1 MEEGAIVQTAIDLLD
16 CFLEEGRPVDSLSA
30 RFFRER
36 RFIGAHD
43 RRDIAKLVYDI
54 LRNFET
60 LSFVNSDITADFS
73 RFLVISFFV
82 VVLKYDEKKIS
93 EIFSGK
99 KYCVEKLSDFD
110 KRFIKKISNINIEQ
124 LPENIKLNYP
134 AWTEDRLKKRF
145 SVDFE
150 KEMKAFNHKASVDVR
165 VNTLKANSKSVFEQM
180 KQDKIPVE
188 RTKFASN
195 CIRILHGN
203 IPHSYELIKNGTIEF
218 QDEGSQMICEFC
230 EAEKA
235 NVVVDFCAGA
245 GGKTLALAAIM
256 KNKGRI
262 YATDK
267 DENRLQ
273 RAKERL
279 KRAGVCNVYCNAVSS
294 KWIKRHLGF
303 ADCVL
308 VDAPCSGSGTWRR
321 NPDARIR
328 LKESDISELIVV
340 QKEILE
346 SASKLVKVG
355 GLLVYSTCSVFED
368 ENENQI
374 RDFLKNHKNYRIKK
388 ISFPVGNDSE
398 FFVSS
403 PYKHG
408 MDGFFCAKL
417 EKTKED

>member
-1 MEEGAIVQTAIDLLD
+1 MEEGAIAQAAIDLLD
-16 CFLEEGRPVDSLSA
+16 CFLEERKPIDSLSA
-30 RFFRER
+30 KFFRER

-54 LRNFET
+54 LRNFEV
-60 LSFVNSDITADFS
+60 LSFINSAITANFS
-73 RFLVISFFV
+73 RFFVISFFIV
-82 VVLKYDEKKIS
+82 VRKYNEKKIS
-93 EIFSGK
+93 EIFSGR
-99 KYCVEKLSDFD
+99 KYCVEKFSDFD
-110 KRFIKKISNINIEQ
+110 KRFIKKISNIDIEKF
-124 LPENIKLNYP
+124 PESVRLNYP
-134 AWTEDRLKKRF
+134 AWAESRLKKRF
-145 SVDFE
+145 PIDFE

-165 VNTLKANSKSVFEQM
+165 VNTLKANFKSVFRQM

-188 RTKFASN
+188 KTKFASN
-195 CIRILHGN
+195 CIRIPHGN
-203 IPHSYELIKNGTIEF
+203 IPHSYELIKNGSIEF

-256 KNKGRI
+256 QNKGRI

-279 KRAGVCNVYCNAVSS
+279 KRAGVCNTYCNVVTS
-294 KWIKRHLGF
+294 KWVKRHLGF

-328 LKESDISELIVV
+328 LKESDVLELVAV
-340 QKEILE
+340 QKEILG
-346 SASKLVKVG
+346 SASKLVKIG
-355 GLLVYSTCSVFED
+355 GLLIYSTCSVFED

-374 RDFLKNHKNYRIKK
+374 RDFLDNHKNYRVKK
-388 ISFPVGNDSE
+388 IAFPAGSDSE

-417 EKTKED
+417 EKIMED